1 MQIAQTNLQ
10 LYNQL
15 AAAGWSMEALS
26 DTDRAYQMAI
36 KLFTGRYRANGK
48 VFLAHLV
55 GTASI
60 LAHFGAPQHV
70 VLAGL
75 LHAAYLQGEF
85 GNGKPGVTAARRKW
99 MLQAV
104 APEVNALLEGYAKL
118 RWKPDYLAEIEPV
131 AADLP
136 AEQQTLLWMRIANA
150 LEDQI
155 HFASHYSTKRL
166 RDQGSEKSRDEWA
179 VEIAH
184 TLGHHELANALAA
197 ELNAQP
203 FPGIERLQR
212 PGSGSA
218 TVAPLTHRI
227 KPLVGLRLAAVRTIL
242 RFKGK

>member
-1 MQIAQTNLQ
+1 
-10 LYNQL
+10 
-15 AAAGWSMEALS
+15 MEALS
-26 DTDRAYQMAI
+26 DTDRAYQLAI

-55 GTASI
+55 GTASV
-60 LAHFGAPQHV
+60 LAHFKAPQPV

-85 GNGKPGVTAARRKW
+85 GNGKPGVTAGRRKLV
-99 MLQAV
+99 LQHV
-104 APEVNALLEGYAKL
+104 SPEVNALLEGYSKL
-118 RWKPDYLAEIEPV
+118 RWKPGYLAEIAPV

-136 AEQQTLLWMRIANA
+136 ADQQTLLFMRIANA
-150 LEDQI
+150 LEDQTDL
-155 HFASHYSTKRL
+155 AAHYSTKRL
-166 RDQGSEKSRDEWA
+166 RDRGSEKSRDEWA
-179 VEIAH
+179 VDIARN
-184 TLGHHELANALAA
+184 LGHHELANALAA

-227 KPLVGLRLAAVRTIL
+227 TPLVGLRLAAVRTIL